1 MNALDKICFQTAL
14 KKRKSALSS
23 KKVTRWMQQTT
34 ARYQSQVHF
43 QKFLSE
49 SYINKQNHVQK
60 FELMNPLQFGCQTG
74 VSTADAFLF
83 SIESNRK
90 IIDSKSIVQTAL
102 LDLSKAFDSL
112 SHDILIEKLK
122 KLLF

>member
-1 MNALDKICFQTAL
+1 MNALNKIFFQTAL

-23 KKVTRWMQQTT
+23 KKVTRWMTT
-34 ARYQSQVHF
+34 ARYHSQVLF
-43 QKFLSE
+43 QKVLSE

-74 VSTADAFLF
+74 VSTADALLF

-90 IIDSKSIVQTAL
+90 FIDS
-102 LDLSKAFDSL
+102 
-112 SHDILIEKLK
+112 
-122 KLLF
+122 